1 MRILGYQQ
9 ITSLS
14 AATALTIPAGT
25 GKVILRPATQAVRFR
40 SDGTNPTASVGF
52 PIPVGEKFEL
62 EISSL
67 PAFRVIEQTASAT
80 LEVLYLG
87 D

>member
-9 ITSLS
+9 ITSLG

-25 GKVILRPATQAVRFR
+25 GKVILRPAAQAVRFR

-62 EISSL
+62 ETSSL
-67 PAFRVIEQTASAT
+67 SAFRVIEQAASAS